1 MKTINIFDIGRR
13 RIVPKME
20 KGTNSIHFSSQKKIN
35 WTRSTSY
42 INIIA
47 YIQTAWMS
55 RAGSFCFL
63 TRIRFWVDG
72 IHIFNRILATTPWWR
87 EGPGRHVFY
96 VLVWW
101 DPIHTKVQKLFS
113 LEEWDFSLKYIIKV
127 RWDEVSCKFTFWL
140 SELNKR
146 AKMGIKLLL
155 WCLKR

>member
-1 MKTINIFDIGRR
+1 MVSIFLIEFLLQLHDE
-13 RIVPKME
+13 E
-20 KGTNSIHFSSQKKIN
+20 KDQADS
-35 WTRSTSY
+35 
-42 INIIA
+42 
-47 YIQTAWMS
+47 
-55 RAGSFCFL
+55 L
-63 TRIRFWVDG
+63 
-72 IHIFNRILATTPWWR
+72 
-87 EGPGRHVFY
+87 FY

>member
-1 MKTINIFDIGRR
+1 MKTINIVDIGRR
-13 RIVPKME
+13 RIDPKME

-87 EGPGRHVFY
+87 EGPRRLV
-96 VLVWW
+96 VLCVSLMGSNS
-101 DPIHTKVQKLFS
+101 HKSTKIIFSRRERLFTLIYYKSKVGWS
-113 LEEWDFSLKYIIKV
+113 L
-127 RWDEVSCKFTFWL
+127 
-140 SELNKR
+140 
-146 AKMGIKLLL
+146 M
-155 WCLKR
+155 